1 MPLQPIAPPHL
12 PGPSA
17 NTAQHLRA
25 LAEQAKAGQPDAQ
38 GRLGEA
44 ARMLEAHFITWLLRE
59 MRNTMPEGGLLPR
72 GPATETYEHLLDDA
86 LAKAI
91 ARGDGVGLAR
101 AIEQQLA
108 LRAAEAPSSVPH
120 PATPSATHATTGE

>member
-17 NTAQHLRA
+17 DTAQHLRA

-59 MRNTMPEGGLLPR
+59 MRNTVPEGGLLPR
-72 GPATETYEHLLDDA
+72 GPAAETYEHLLDDA

-108 LRAAEAPSSVPH
+108 PRAAEAPPSVPH